1 MKGAVMEHQVWRLCR
16 GHEVVG
22 VLTLEAIDMF
32 WTDCRFEPS
41 NGWPAL
47 KPFVDASRAAWGSRD
62 QDAGIKADEAIYAL
76 GLELVPDNGGA
87 VIRDFLLRIDGDTAT
102 ARFRY

>member
-1 MKGAVMEHQVWRLCR
+1 MEDQVWRLRR

-41 NGWPAL
+41 TGWTAL
-47 KPFVDASRAAWGSRD
+47 KPFIDASRTAWESKEEDAAV
-62 QDAGIKADEAIYAL
+62 KADEAIYAL
-76 GLELVPDNGGA
+76 GLELVPDGGGE
-87 VIRDFLLRIDGDTAT
+87 VIRDFLLRIDGDS

>member
-1 MKGAVMEHQVWRLCR
+1 MEDQVWQLRR

-22 VLTLEAIDMF
+22 VLTLEAVDMF

-41 NGWPAL
+41 DGWLGL
-47 KPFVDASRAAWGSRD
+47 KPFIDASRAAWERKD
-62 QDAGIKADEAIYAL
+62 QDAAIEADEAIYAL
-76 GLELVPDNGGA
+76 GLELVPESGGEI
-87 VIRDFLLRIDGDTAT
+87 IRDFLLRINGDT

>member
-1 MKGAVMEHQVWRLCR
+1 MENQVWQLRR

-22 VLTLEAIDMF
+22 VLTLEAVDMF

-41 NGWPAL
+41 TDWLAV
-47 KPFVDASRAAWGSRD
+47 KPFMDASQAAWERKD
-62 QDAGIKADEAIYAL
+62 EDAAIEADEAIYAL
-76 GLELVPDNGGA
+76 GLELVPESGGD
-87 VIRDFLLRIDGDTAT
+87 VIRDFLLRINGDT

>member
-1 MKGAVMEHQVWRLCR
+1 MEDQVWQLRR

-22 VLTLEAIDMF
+22 ILTLEAVDMF

-47 KPFVDASRAAWGSRD
+47 KPFIDASRGAWERKDEDAAI
-62 QDAGIKADEAIYAL
+62 AADEAIYAL
-76 GLELVPDNGGA
+76 GLELVPESGSE
-87 VIRDFLLRIDGDTAT
+87 VIRDFLLRIDGDTA
-102 ARFRY
+102 RFRY